1 MTEHCAFV
9 LQNGDSPLHIASA
22 MGRRKLVRILLESP
36 LIDLQL
42 KNQQNETALEIGTR
56 KNHQEI
62 VAMIR
67 HPPTVKKTE
76 AMVSV
81 KAEIN
86 MTHESEESKHHHK
99 KVIAILFLAKF
110 FVQFSHQ
117 Q

>member
-1 MTEHCAFV
+1 
-9 LQNGDSPLHIASA
+9 

-36 LIDLQL
+36 AIDLEL

-76 AMVSV
+76 VSV

-99 KVIAILFLAKF
+99 KVIALSSWPRLVFLSNF
-110 FVQFSHQ
+110 HITSTY
-117 Q
+117 